1 MTNLERIAT
10 ALERIADHA
19 DQTRAADDD
28 TRLVLEVAGSPHPL
42 RGAAAVDA
50 LDEMPDG
57 TRVWDDNGHDWE
69 GTTGPHG
76 PMLWTCQCDACA
88 AKANLPAA
96 ALMSEELLR
105 WHGPVHMPQR
115 FAPLRSVD
123 LRGYARRVRAAAR
136 DAADVYGGPAEPAEG
151 DVDRLRGAWLD
162 GAQERVARVLSGG
175 LWDSLDDQDRADLLA
190 MGRAAAAAAL
200 PVRTG
205 GDHE

>member
-50 LDEMPDG
+50 LDALPDG
-57 TRVWDDNGHDWE
+57 TRVWDDNGREWE

-76 PMLWTCQCDACA
+76 PMLWACQCDACK
-88 AKANLPAA
+88 AKANLLGA
-96 ALMSEELLR
+96 ALISDELLR
-105 WHGPVHMPQR
+105 WHGPVHMPQW
-115 FAPLRSVD
+115 FAHLRSVD

-151 DVDRLRGAWLD
+151 DVDRLRGAFLE
-162 GAQERVARVLSGG
+162 AASERAARVLAGYMRG
-175 LWDSLDDQDRADLLA
+175 LPYDAARADLLA
-190 MGRAAAAAAL
+190 MGRAVAAAVVDADGT
-200 PVRTG
+200 R
-205 GDHE
+205 